1 MFPLFPILLVFLAA
15 LDVVCAGQLL
25 DSADRLRQLA
35 PSLHGF
41 IKRQTGQNNTTTNTT
56 TTTNSTGNVN
66 ATTTS
71 AGTVPLT
78 LASDKSTYYTLIS
91 LGNISFRVA
100 VDTGSSDLWVVSSAC
115 DTAQCKSLPTYPL
128 SYPSPSF
135 VSVNSNATT
144 FNVSF
149 VDTTVASGFVAEETV
164 TLGNFTV
171 PQQAFG
177 LVNSTNVSFVD
188 QVSGILG
195 FGFPRLSTI
204 AHLTANAT
212 PFFPTLA
219 QHGLLDYP
227 IFGIHVERNGS
238 TGSLSL
244 GAVDSTIIT
253 NFSLI
258 EWNEVVSFEPFG
270 SENNVT
276 SYLQWAIPITNITI
290 GTETFV
296 LEATYPQANANHSVA
311 LFDIGTPGIFGP
323 YQDVERLFSV
333 IDGARLVDPSGQWAI
348 PCDTNL
354 TFAFTFSE
362 QNYTLLPS
370 NYLIGPTSGEPALC
384 LTWPKASPPSPDGID
399 WQIGSAFL
407 QTVYT
412 VFSYGINQKEPPFI
426 GIYPL
431 QPPSATPLS
440 PASLSA
446 FFSSLSLTVP
456 TTLPNYV
463 VPTPNLTTSSYIFN
477 TSVPTAVIA
486 LSGLATSTYSP
497 LIENVVGGVTSPLV
511 VTALPVVTP
520 ERYAAS
526 ALTTSSVALGRPP
539 GYNSANRIVE
549 PCSVKGLLAAA
560 FTCLFTFIALL
571 R

>member
-1 MFPLFPILLVFLAA
+1 
-15 LDVVCAGQLL
+15 
-25 DSADRLRQLA
+25 
-35 PSLHGF
+35 
-41 IKRQTGQNNTTTNTT
+41 
-56 TTTNSTGNVN
+56 
-66 ATTTS
+66 
-71 AGTVPLT
+71 
-78 LASDKSTYYTLIS
+78 
-91 LGNISFRVA
+91 
-100 VDTGSSDLWVVSSAC
+100 
-115 DTAQCKSLPTYPL
+115 
-128 SYPSPSF
+128 
-135 VSVNSNATT
+135 
-144 FNVSF
+144 
-149 VDTTVASGFVAEETV
+149 
-164 TLGNFTV
+164 
-171 PQQAFG
+171 
-177 LVNSTNVSFVD
+177 
-188 QVSGILG
+188 
-195 FGFPRLSTI
+195 
-204 AHLTANAT
+204 
-212 PFFPTLA
+212 
-219 QHGLLDYP
+219 
-227 IFGIHVERNGS
+227 
-238 TGSLSL
+238 
-244 GAVDSTIIT
+244 
-253 NFSLI
+253 
-258 EWNEVVSFEPFG
+258 
-270 SENNVT
+270 VT

-384 LTWPKASPPSPDGID
+384 LTWPKASPPRPDGID

-431 QPPSATPLS
+431 QPPSATPLP

-520 ERYAAS
+520 ERYAAT
-526 ALTTSSVALGRPP
+526 ALTTSSVVLGRPP

>member
-1 MFPLFPILLVFLAA
+1 MGSSNVKRVRIIPLPTPPLPPIQPATLMP
-15 LDVVCAGQLL
+15 
-25 DSADRLRQLA
+25 LR
-35 PSLHGF
+35 P
-41 IKRQTGQNNTTTNTT
+41 
-56 TTTNSTGNVN
+56 
-66 ATTTS
+66 TS
-71 AGTVPLT
+71 RESECSSYPTPDLERIH
-78 LASDKSTYYTLIS
+78 LYRTYYTLIS

-115 DTAQCKSLPTYPL
+115 DTAQCKSLPT
-128 SYPSPSF
+128 PSF

-323 YQDVERLFSV
+323 YQTLFSV

-354 TFAFTFSE
+354 TFAFTFRR
-362 QNYTLLPS
+362 NYTLLPS

-412 VFSYGINQKEPPFI
+412 VFRRSLLSSAFI
-426 GIYPL
+426 RST
-431 QPPSATPLS
+431 PSATPLS

-477 TSVPTAVIA
+477 TSVHSCYRSVRPCDVDVFAP
-486 LSGLATSTYSP
+486 YR
-497 LIENVVGGVTSPLV
+497 ECCGGVTSPLV